1 MRGARLRS
9 ALLFRKAW
17 NFRPPSGFNFRRY
30 PGVPYAGYSK
40 YLECYRKAGRRWYYR
55 NRQEQLERAARYRQ
69 ANRKLGARGQRQW
82 TRRNM
87 AEDPTYR
94 VRIICQISW
103 KERCRRKRVYH
114 AEPFLVC
121 HFSNLRPL
129 SVEENR
135 RKNGSYS
142 KAELAMFKRLW
153 RQPIRTAA
161 QTAEVRGSAECRL
174 PVLTSVVHSYG
185 ARKLRAASVTP
196 SKRGKSFT

>member
-55 NRQEQLERAARYRQ
+55 NRQKQLERAARYRQ

-129 SVEENR
+129 LVEENR
-135 RKNGSYS
+135 RKNSSYS

-153 RQPIRTAA
+153 RHQFGPRPKQLKFADQPNAD
-161 QTAEVRGSAECRL
+161 C
-174 PVLTSVVHSYG
+174 P
-185 ARKLRAASVTP
+185 
-196 SKRGKSFT
+196 F

>member
-1 MRGARLRS
+1 MRVARLRS

-17 NFRPPSGFNFRRY
+17 NFRSPSGFNFRRY
-30 PGVPYAGYSK
+30 PGVPCAGYSK

-174 PVLTSVVHSYG
+174 PVFDQRRALIW
-185 ARKLRAASVTP
+185 RKKSAVRYLLP
-196 SKRGKSFT
+196 SKRGKLFT

>member
-17 NFRPPSGFNFRRY
+17 NFDRRPVSISVAIPACHTPVTANISN
-30 PGVPYAGYSK
+30 AA
-40 YLECYRKAGRRWYYR
+40 RKAGRRLYYR

-69 ANRKLGARGQRQW
+69 ANRKLVARGQRQW
-82 TRRNM
+82 IRRNM

-121 HFSNLRPL
+121 HFSNLRPC
-129 SVEENR
+129 
-135 RKNGSYS
+135 G
-142 KAELAMFKRLW
+142 W
-153 RQPIRTAA
+153 RSQSA
-161 QTAEVRGSAECRL
+161 Q
-174 PVLTSVVHSYG
+174 
-185 ARKLRAASVTP
+185 
-196 SKRGKSFT
+196 